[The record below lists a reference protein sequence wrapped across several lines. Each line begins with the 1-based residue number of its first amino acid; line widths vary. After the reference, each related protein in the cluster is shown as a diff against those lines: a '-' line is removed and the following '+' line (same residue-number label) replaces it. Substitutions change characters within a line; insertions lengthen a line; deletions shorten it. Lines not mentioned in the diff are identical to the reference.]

1 MHLTSGGALP
11 VPSPASKWG
20 EPFVPAASALPGLLL
35 LLPVQ
40 TSDASANSY
49 QVLDRLW
56 TGVHRQLSVKESRG
70 RHEKSKT
77 DSPESDFY

>member
-11 VPSPASKWG
+11 VPSPASQWG

-40 TSDASANSY
+40 ASDASANSH
-49 QVLDRLW
+49 QVPDRLW
-56 TGVHRQLSVKESRG
+56 TGVHRQFSAEESRG
-70 RHEKSKT
+70 RHEESKT
-77 DSPESDFY
+77 DSPDRGFY